1 MGKVH
6 MILQGKGGVGK
17 SFISALLAQY
27 QKAKGQTPLCIDTD
41 PVNGTFHGYE
51 GLNVVRLEVLEGQ
64 EIVPRK
70 FDMLVQLIGA
80 NYGDND
86 VIIDNGASTFV
97 PLSHYLISHGVA
109 ELLREMGH
117 ELIIHTIVTGGQ
129 AQDDTV
135 NGFVHLAEQLPE
147 PVKFI
152 VWLNEYWGPIIEGG
166 KAGFEEF
173 KAYRDNLH
181 RVLAIV
187 KIPELPELFRRD
199 LTAMLRQRL
208 TFAEALT
215 MASFWI
221 LSRQRLIMI
230 QRQLFGLMDIAV
242 VL

>member
-6 MILQGKGGVGK
+6 MMLQGKGGVGK
-17 SFISALLAQY
+17 SFVSALLAQY
-27 QKAKGQTPLCIDTD
+27 QKTKGQTPLCIDTD

-51 GLNVVRLEVLEGQ
+51 GLDVVKLEVMEGQ

-70 FDMLVQLIGA
+70 FDTLVQLIGKDG
-80 NYGDND
+80 GDND
-86 VIIDNGASTFV
+86 VIIDSGASNFV
-97 PLSHYLISHGVA
+97 PLSHYLISHEVPG
-109 ELLREMGH
+109 LLREMGR

-135 NGFVHLAEQLPE
+135 NGFVHLARQFPE
-147 PVKFI
+147 PVAFI

-166 KAGFEEF
+166 KTGFEEF
-173 KAYRDNLH
+173 KAYRDNKH

-199 LTAMLRQRL
+199 LTAMLQQRL

-230 QRQLFGLMDIAV
+230 QRELFGLMDIAV
-242 VL
+242 AL